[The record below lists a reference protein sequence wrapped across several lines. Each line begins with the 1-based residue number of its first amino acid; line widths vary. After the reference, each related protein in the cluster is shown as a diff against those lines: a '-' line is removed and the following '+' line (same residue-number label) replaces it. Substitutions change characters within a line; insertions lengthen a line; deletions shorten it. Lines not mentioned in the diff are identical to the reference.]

1 MKLLKLICTAK
12 VQEEADNTSQ
22 AQNHNLQAHSG
33 VPLVRLPLCE
43 AWLVIKA
50 WLSIGHALKQ
60 ESGFKSST
68 PASFRECCAAWQW
81 DTAWAL

>member
-1 MKLLKLICTAK
+1 MKLLKIICAAK

-33 VPLVRLPLCE
+33 VPLVRLPLRG

-50 WLSIGHALKQ
+50 WLRDPTAAGARGMGHPLKQ
-60 ESGFKSST
+60 ESGFKSS
-68 PASFRECCAAWQW
+68 
-81 DTAWAL
+81 